1 MHPPNGKPVLAVAM
15 EDEDTAEEALRAY
28 QLKILSQ
35 DELIR

>member
-1 MHPPNGKPVLAVAM
+1 M